1 MINLILLAL
10 FNIALSFTVCKIVCY
25 LTYKEGLSEMQAEID
40 ALYDKGRDYGYAEG
54 YKCGFTKGREIGQE
68 EALRS
73 TGFQSANDQN
83 INHKKWTLWKTQ
95 TKLLK

>member
-1 MINLILLAL
+1 MSDLINLILLAL

-40 ALYDKGRDYGYAEG
+40 ALYDKGRDDGYAEG

-73 TGFQSANDQN
+73 TGLQFANEKN
-83 INHKKWTLWKTQ
+83 INHKK
-95 TKLLK
+95 

>member
-10 FNIALSFTVCKIVCY
+10 FNIALSFAVCKIVFY
-25 LTYKEGLSEMQAEID
+25 LTYKEGLSEIQAEID

-73 TGFQSANDQN
+73 TEFQSANEKNDNQ
-83 INHKKWTLWKTQ
+83 KK
-95 TKLLK
+95 